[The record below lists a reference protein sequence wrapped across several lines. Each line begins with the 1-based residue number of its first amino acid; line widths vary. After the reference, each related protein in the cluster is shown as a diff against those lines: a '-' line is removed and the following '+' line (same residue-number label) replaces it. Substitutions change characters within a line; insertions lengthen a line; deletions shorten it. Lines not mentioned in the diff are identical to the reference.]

1 MIPDRISEKATL
13 INSDLTIFLTFSC
26 CCRCCCFSPFEA
38 LIDEPI
44 SQMLDFSPTSAL
56 SKVTPVPQGQHLQD
70 GCVVCVRA
78 IWLKT
83 FVYNLQTWTSSW
95 REGSRLGVHRARG
108 LNSQSHE
115 M

>member
-13 INSDLTIFLTFSC
+13 INSDLTIFRTFS
-26 CCRCCCFSPFEA
+26 CCCFSPFEA

-44 SQMLDFSPTSAL
+44 SQMLDFSPTNAL

-83 FVYNLQTWTSSW
+83 FLYNPQIWTSSW